1 MDLFNRKPTFTAAE
15 CPRCGGRLELDSN
28 FEIGYCKEC
37 GSQVIIQ
44 NVNKKYQFDPIDK
57 LTSFIDKQQSL
68 IRQDKIEN
76 ERKLELEK
84 QQKLMFK
91 EKRRLERKLWWS
103 KNYKKVI
110 IISVIVVVLSYIM
123 KYLGVW

>member
-1 MDLFNRKPTFTAAE
+1 MKFFSKEPKFTAAV

-28 FEIGYCKEC
+28 YEIGYCKEC
-37 GSQVIIQ
+37 GSQVIVQ

-68 IRQDKIEN
+68 IRQDKAE
-76 ERKLELEK
+76 LEKKAMLEK
-84 QQKLMFK
+84 QQKLMIK
-91 EKRRLERKLWWS
+91 EKRKLERKIWWS
-103 KNYKKVI
+103 KHYKKVI

-123 KYLGVW
+123 KYLGGV